1 MIRHQFGTEEQDFRL
16 RVGEWRD
23 VEKACDAGLGEIAAR
38 IAPLASLVEAGVA
51 AQAGGLLS
59 AISRGALGRARL
71 DDVRAPILYGL
82 IGGGRTSTEA
92 GALVKKVFDEAI
104 AAGEGPL
111 LVFAPLALGIVLQA
125 ITGLP
130 DEMEP
135 EPPGEAEAAGT

>member
-71 DDVRAPILYGL
+71 DDVRAPILYG
-82 IGGGRTSTEA
+82 
-92 GALVKKVFDEAI
+92 
-104 AAGEGPL
+104 
-111 LVFAPLALGIVLQA
+111 
-125 ITGLP
+125 
-130 DEMEP
+130 
-135 EPPGEAEAAGT
+135 

>member
-1 MIRHQFGTEEQDFRL
+1 MIRHAFGSEEQAFRL
-16 RVGEWRD
+16 RVAEWRD

-38 IAPLASLVEAGVA
+38 IAPLASLVELGVS
-51 AQAGGLLS
+51 AQAGGLLAS
-59 AISRGALGRARL
+59 ISRGALGRVRL
-71 DDVRAPILYGL
+71 DDVRAPILFGL

-92 GALVKKVFDEAI
+92 GALVRLVFDEAV

-130 DEMEP
+130 DELETD
-135 EPPGEAEAAGT
+135 PPGEAEAAGT

>member
-1 MIRHQFGTEEQDFRL
+1 VIRHPFGTEEQAFRL

-38 IAPLASLVEAGVA
+38 IAPLASLVEVGPA
-51 AQAGGLLS
+51 AQAGGLLA
-59 AISRGALGRARL
+59 AISRGALGRVRL
-71 DDVRAPILYGL
+71 DDVRAPILFGL

-92 GALVKKVFDEAI
+92 GALVRLVFDEAV

-130 DEMEP
+130 DELEADDAGEP
-135 EPPGEAEAAGT
+135 EAAS

>member
-1 MIRHQFGTEEQDFRL
+1 MIRHQFGTEEHGFLL

-38 IAPLASLVEAGVA
+38 IAPLVALVDLAGKET
-51 AQAGGLLS
+51 AGGLMQ
-59 AISRGALGRARL
+59 AITAGGLGRLRL
-71 DDVRAPILYGL
+71 DDVRAPILHGL

-92 GALVKKVFDEAI
+92 GALVKTVFDEAV
-104 AAGEGPL
+104 AAGQGPL

-130 DEMEP
+130 DELEEP
-135 EPPGEAEAAGT
+135 APGEAEAAS

>member
-38 IAPLASLVEAGVA
+38 IAPLASLVEAGAA

-92 GALVKKVFDEAI
+92 GALVKLAFDEEV
-104 AAGEGPL
+104 AAGRSA
-111 LVFAPLALGIVLQA
+111 VVRFAPLALAILLRAIV
-125 ITGLP
+125 GLS
-130 DEMEP
+130 DEAEAD
-135 EPPGEAEAAGT
+135 PPGEAEAAGT

>member
-1 MIRHQFGTEEQDFRL
+1 MIRHQFGTEEQAFRL

-38 IAPLASLVEAGVA
+38 IAPLVALVDAAGEQA
-51 AQAGGLLS
+51 AGGLMS
-59 AISRGALGRARL
+59 AITAGGLGRLRL

-92 GALVKKVFDEAI
+92 GALVKLVFDEAI
-104 AAGEGPL
+104 AAGQGPL
-111 LVFAPLALGIVLQA
+111 LVYAPLALGIVLQA

-130 DEMEP
+130 DELEAADPGEP
-135 EPPGEAEAAGT
+135 EAAS

>member
-1 MIRHQFGTEEQDFRL
+1 MIRHQFGTEEHGFLL

-38 IAPLASLVEAGVA
+38 IAPLVALVDLAGKET
-51 AQAGGLLS
+51 AGGLMQ
-59 AISRGALGRARL
+59 AITAGGLGRLRL
-71 DDVRAPILYGL
+71 DDVRAPILHGL

-92 GALVKKVFDEAI
+92 GALVKLVFDEAI
-104 AAGEGPL
+104 AAGQGPL

-130 DEMEP
+130 DELEEP
-135 EPPGEAEAAGT
+135 APGEAEAAS